1 MTAPLTTRPATAAD
15 LEVLCGFQQAMAL
28 ETEGKRLD
36 DAVLRRGLAQVLED
50 PVKGCYLLA
59 ERDGAAVG
67 CAMWTR
73 EWSDWRGAWFWWFQ
87 SVFVDEAARRTGV
100 FRALY
105 QAVLERARA
114 EGDVCGLRLY
124 VETENAGAQAT
135 YEALGMQPAHYRMY
149 ELEFPP
155 PGKSEGSQASH

>member
-1 MTAPLTTRPATAAD
+1 MSAPLTTRPATPLD

-36 DAVLRRGLAQVLED
+36 DAVLRRGLALVLED
-50 PVKGCYLLA
+50 PAKGCYLLA
-59 ERDGAAVG
+59 EREGEPVG

-87 SVFVDEAARRTGV
+87 SVFVAEAARRTGV

-105 QAVLERARA
+105 GAVLERARE
-114 EGDVCGLRLY
+114 EGNVCGVRLY
-124 VETENAGAQAT
+124 VETENEGAQAT

-149 ELEFPP
+149 ELEFPAG
-155 PGKSEGSQASH
+155 GKSGGDRASL

>member
-1 MTAPLTTRPATAAD
+1 MSAPLTTRPATPAD

-28 ETEGKRLD
+28 ETEGKRLE
-36 DAVLRRGLAQVLED
+36 DAVLRRGLALVLED
-50 PVKGCYLLA
+50 PAKGCYLLA
-59 ERDGAAVG
+59 EREGVPVG

-87 SVFVDEAARRTGV
+87 SVFVAEAARRTGV

-105 QAVLERARA
+105 EAVLERARE
-114 EGDVCGLRLY
+114 EGDVCGVRLY
-124 VETENAGAQAT
+124 VETENEGAQAT

-149 ELEFPP
+149 ELEFPAG
-155 PGKSEGSQASH
+155 GKSSGDRASL

>member
-1 MTAPLTTRPATAAD
+1 MSAPLTTRPATPAD

-28 ETEGKRLD
+28 ETEGKRLE
-36 DAVLRRGLAQVLED
+36 DAVLRRGLALVLED
-50 PVKGCYLLA
+50 PAKGCYLLA
-59 ERDGAAVG
+59 EREGVPVG

-87 SVFVDEAARRTGV
+87 SVFVAEAARRTGV

-105 QAVLERARA
+105 EAVLVRARE
-114 EGDVCGLRLY
+114 EGDVCGVRLY
-124 VETENAGAQAT
+124 VETENEGAQAT

-149 ELEFPP
+149 ELEFPAG
-155 PGKSEGSQASH
+155 GKSGGDRASL